1 MGSDAIIM
9 PAPALDDDLSRATG
23 GEGGTHP
30 QRLIGPCFRWL
41 FLSRLVMC
49 ITSVPDCKGM
59 RAEMA

>member
-1 MGSDAIIM
+1 MRRCRPVAAEQSAG
-9 PAPALDDDLSRATG
+9 G
-23 GEGGTHP
+23 GEGETHP